1 MPGARG
7 EEVTNSLLVSRLCR
21 LVQRGSAPVVGGVD
35 VDAHLGDEVHEHLHA
50 AVRRGDVQRGGPAG
64 VPGVDAHEVDLV
76 LLDARQKRGEV
87 VNLGVFQH
95 HRHARRFLQHRA
107 RERLGVV
114 HQKVLHRAALIPH
127 VHNLRARILVLQ
139 GGDVLR

>member
-1 MPGARG
+1 M
-7 EEVTNSLLVSRLCR
+7 
-21 LVQRGSAPVVGGVD
+21 
-35 VDAHLGDEVHEHLHA
+35 
-50 AVRRGDVQRGGPAG
+50 QRGGPAG
-64 VPGVDAHEVDLV
+64 VPGVDAHDVDLV

-127 VHNLRARILVLQ
+127 AHNLPARILILQ
-139 GGDVLR
+139 RGDVLRERPRVGALGVDLRLEALFGDGQLGLIVLDDGPALSPPGGALAGKAALQAVHG